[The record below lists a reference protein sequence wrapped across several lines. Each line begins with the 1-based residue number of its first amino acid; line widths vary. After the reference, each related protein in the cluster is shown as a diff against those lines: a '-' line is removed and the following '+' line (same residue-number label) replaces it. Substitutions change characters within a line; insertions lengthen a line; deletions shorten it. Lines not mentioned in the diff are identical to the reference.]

1 MGELTV
7 HAMSAE
13 AAPVVP
19 TIAAMPA
26 VRYGRPTY
34 DFAAAPSLFVT
45 EDLRQEDF
53 SLAHRNNVNAA
64 LGQSE
69 VYEAEAVAVRRAKE
83 TDAAAARAA
92 ASYAA
97 ETREI
102 ERAAVAQRSALE
114 AKFRDAQQ
122 AAEAAMAQAEEYR
135 QMLASAAAEQS
146 RAQAEHAQA
155 ACAAEEASAVARE
168 QEFGAVTA
176 RLANDNCFA
185 ERRALELQGH
195 RAPVM
200 NSALAARSPFIA
212 DGPFGGT
219 AGAGRPGGVQT
230 RQRSSH
236 AAYQNEDTMA
246 VDASCLVH
254 PQVLF
259 CR

>member
-1 MGELTV
+1 MGSNDK
-7 HAMSAE
+7 MSE
-13 AAPVVP
+13 AVLSY
-19 TIAAMPA
+19 AAMPA

-53 SLAHRNNVNAA
+53 SLAHRNNVNTA

-83 TDAAAARAA
+83 SDAAAALAAERAA
-92 ASYAA
+92 AAYAA

-114 AKFRDAQQ
+114 AKFRDAE
-122 AAEAAMAQAEEYR
+122 AAAAAAMAQAEEYR
-135 QMLASAAAEQS
+135 QMLASATAEQS
-146 RAQAEHAQA
+146 RAQAEHANA
-155 ACAAEEASAVARE
+155 ARAAEEAAAMARDT
-168 QEFGAVTA
+168 EFGAVTA

-195 RAPVM
+195 RAPVIQ
-200 NSALAARSPFIA
+200 SALQARTPYVS

-219 AGAGRPGGVQT
+219 VGMAASAPGVQV
-230 RQRSSH
+230 RQRSGR
-236 AAYQNEDTMA
+236 AFY
-246 VDASCLVH
+246 
-254 PQVLF
+254 
-259 CR
+259 

>member
-1 MGELTV
+1 MGERTRHMADQVATYGAL
-7 HAMSAE
+7 
-13 AAPVVP
+13 
-19 TIAAMPA
+19 PA

-34 DFAAAPSLFVT
+34 DFAAAPSLFVS

-53 SLAHRNNVNAA
+53 ALAHHNNVNAA

-83 TDAAAARAA
+83 TDAAAALAAERAA

-102 ERAAVAQRSALE
+102 ERAAVSQRAALE
-114 AKFRDAQQ
+114 AKYRDAQF

-146 RAQAEHAQA
+146 RAQAEHATA
-155 ACAAEEASAVARE
+155 ARASEEASAVARE